1 MSEASDQAADIKQLA
16 DAVLSARAA
25 LAAAEK
31 AATDYT
37 AALAAGT
44 SKIDR
49 AKEVEIEAARA
60 VAKAQADKAQ
70 AMLRAEADGTAAAQ
84 RAAKAHSEEAKAAV
98 EASKAIEA
106 AERKKAQAIAE
117 SAAKSAKLKELAIG
131 ALGGEETVEKYNKTR
146 QALSLAGDASLT
158 TGQRMLA
165 GASAAKFAGGAV
177 GALATQVLDFA
188 RASAQAAAESERQSQ
203 RLASLG
209 GAYDR
214 IRETTAGAAD
224 AQVAFNMQF
233 ALADAGVAQV
243 DSRLALLAR
252 TTREYA
258 TQRQVTQEQAS
269 SVVQRA
275 LAGDAQAAAQLGVN
289 LNGVTDAA
297 QRQTIVLRALEE
309 QQRGHAVATRNAT
322 EQAQT
327 QEQAWDSLGNGLK
340 QIGAL
345 ALHPLVSMTRDL
357 TRAQEQWNS
366 SQAETARY
374 TDAAGQAAQRQ
385 AQQLERTATIVRE
398 QRALARA
405 AAADSQRDASIQLQ
419 QGQQELD
426 RLGVHIEALGR
437 AVSAEDQL
445 RMATMAAHDIERRAG
460 EEGPAFDQ
468 RRIKAQQDLINAIRR
483 KNDEAN
489 RDDARRNAEAE
500 LGMLVH
506 QMRAHGSIIDS
517 RIRSI
522 SPMQRVRDLTRE
534 IAGFTRRENEDAD
547 AARAR
552 FEGLARSLNSAE
564 QAVNQEARQAQE
576 LLAARREE
584 RDLLT
589 ESENLHSKR
598 ASVERVAGETAL
610 DYLRRRNE
618 AQREFNQLA
627 QQGADEARTA
637 FNEFA
642 QRTREQLALER
653 QKEEEVRAA
662 EVERTNRRNA
672 ERADKE
678 RERQTQQA
686 DTNEARFAAER
697 ANALDQRLRESF
709 GLAQDQAT
717 TATQA
722 MAAGAKTAYDA
733 FGELASGIAGAVKQ
747 AAESGGDAGAAVA
760 KYVDEWTAAKAVQW
774 GLQAAESLAG
784 AGVAYFIRPDA
795 VPGLLASAAQYAG
808 LAAVAGITT
817 AAIPNAPTTG
827 ASGVAGGGDRLA
839 ASSRSGSSANAK
851 APQYVINVSGFV
863 TREDVEDGLV
873 RAMRSAQQR
882 HGDFLR

>member
-16 DAVLSARAA
+16 EAVLSARAA
-25 LAAAEK
+25 LAAAEQSAK
-31 AATDYT
+31 DYT
-37 AALAAGT
+37 NALAAGT
-44 SKIDR
+44 AKIDR
-49 AKEVEIEAARA
+49 AKEVEIESARA
-60 VAKAQADKAQ
+60 IAKANAEKAQ
-70 AMLRAEADGTAAAQ
+70 SALRAEADGTAASQ
-84 RAAKAHSEEAKAAV
+84 RAAKAQADEAKAAV
-98 EASKAIEA
+98 EAARAIEA
-106 AERKKAQAIAE
+106 AEKKKAQAAAE
-117 SAAKSAKLKELAIG
+117 GAAKSSKLKELSVG
-131 ALGGEETVEKYNKTR
+131 ALGGEETVEKYNKAK
-146 QALSLAGDASLT
+146 QALALAGDASLT

-177 GALATQVLDFA
+177 GALAVQVLDLA
-188 RASAQAAAESERQSQ
+188 RASTVAAAESERHSQ

-209 GAYDR
+209 SAYDR
-214 IRETTAGAAD
+214 IRDATAGAMD

-233 ALADAGVAQV
+233 ALADAGIAQA
-243 DSRLALLAR
+243 DSHLALLAR

-258 TQRQVTQEQAS
+258 TQRQVSQDQAS

-297 QRQTIVLRALEE
+297 QRQVVVLRALEE
-309 QQRGHAVATRNAT
+309 QQRGHAVAARNAT
-322 EQAQT
+322 EEAQT
-327 QEQAWDSLGNGLK
+327 QEQAWNSLGNGLK

-357 TRAQEQWNS
+357 TRAQEQWNN

-385 AQQLERTATIVRE
+385 AQQLERTAAIVRE
-398 QRALARA
+398 QRALAQA
-405 AAADSQRDASIQLQ
+405 AAADARRDASVQLQ
-419 QGQQELD
+419 MGQQELD
-426 RLGVHIEALGR
+426 RLGVHIEALGQ
-437 AVSAEDQL
+437 AISAEDQL

-460 EEGPAFDQ
+460 EESSAFDQ
-468 RRIKAQQDLINAIRR
+468 RRIRAQQDLVNALRR
-483 KNDEAN
+483 KNDESN
-489 RDDARRNAEAE
+489 RSDARRNAEAE
-500 LGMLVH
+500 LGLLVH
-506 QMRAHGSIIDS
+506 QMRAHGSVIDA

-522 SPMQRVRDLTRE
+522 SPMQRVRDLARE
-534 IAGFTRRENEDAD
+534 IAEFSRREGEDAD
-547 AARAR
+547 ATRERLAN
-552 FEGLARSLNSAE
+552 LARSLNSAE
-564 QAVNQEARQAQE
+564 QAANQEARQAQE
-576 LLAARREE
+576 TLAARREE

-589 ESENLHSKR
+589 EAENLHAKR
-598 ASVERVAGETAL
+598 ASVERMAGETAL

-618 AQREFNQLA
+618 AQRELNQLA

-642 QRTREQLALER
+642 QRTRDQLALER

-662 EVERTNRRNA
+662 EVARTTRRNA

-678 RERQTQQA
+678 REQAQLRA

-697 ANALDQRLRESF
+697 ADALDQRIRESF
-709 GLAQDQAT
+709 NLAQEQST

-733 FGELASGIAGAVKQ
+733 FGELASGIAGAVK
-747 AAESGGDAGAAVA
+747 AAADKGEDAGAAVA
-760 KYVDEWTAAKAVQW
+760 KYVDDWAGAKAIQW
-774 GLQAAESLAG
+774 GLQAAEALAG

-808 LAAVAGITT
+808 LAAVAGVTA

-827 ASGVAGGGDRLA
+827 AGGAAGGDRLA
-839 ASSRSGSSANAK
+839 ASSRSESSANAK
-851 APQYVINVSGFV
+851 GPSYVINVSGFV

-873 RAMRSAQQR
+873 RAMRSAQSR